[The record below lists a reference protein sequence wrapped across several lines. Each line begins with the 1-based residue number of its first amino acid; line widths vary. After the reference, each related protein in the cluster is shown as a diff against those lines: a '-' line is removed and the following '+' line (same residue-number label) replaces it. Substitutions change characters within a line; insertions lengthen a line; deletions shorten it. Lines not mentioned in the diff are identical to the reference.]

1 MDRQKF
7 NKRPVWTD
15 KSLTKTCMDRHKFNK
30 IPVWIDKNLTKTYMD
45 RQKIPVWI
53 DKELSAIV
61 EGNLL
66 PTILASATVDE

>member
-1 MDRQKF
+1 MDRE
-7 NKRPVWTD
+7 
-15 KSLTKTCMDRHKFNK
+15 KFNK

-53 DKELSAIV
+53 DKELSAII

>member
-7 NKRPVWTD
+7 NKD
-15 KSLTKTCMDRHKFNK
+15 LYIYRHKFNK
-30 IPVWIDKNLTKTYMD
+30 T
-45 RQKIPVWI
+45 PVWI